1 MDRKEKGGCV
11 QIRIHPFVRRLAY
24 RRCRLAKRRW
34 GAHATVGEAAGV
46 YDACANAC
54 TEGSSSVRYSL
65 FSLFANIPLYRPLS
79 VSCVR
84 LGLHA
89 GGTAWREQ
97 GGEDVCPHRSRALG
111 NVVQHDR
118 RNPTSS
124 RVCSDATARHGWVRV
139 DGVVDARAADDGG
152 AAAAAAIPT
161 ATYDD
166 ATTTA
171 PDAAAVSATTVSAAS
186 SAPASANA
194 ASSTTAATASSRNGI
209 VLRQLRGSNARR

>member
-1 MDRKEKGGCV
+1 MHARMPALKV
-11 QIRIHPFVRRLAY
+11 RLLFVI
-24 RRCRLAKRRW
+24 
-34 GAHATVGEAAGV
+34 
-46 YDACANAC
+46 
-54 TEGSSSVRYSL
+54 L
-65 FSLFANIPLYRPLS
+65 FSLCSLIPASLYRPLS

-124 RVCSDATARHGWVRV
+124 RVRSDATARHGWVRV

-152 AAAAAAIPT
+152 AAAAAIPT

-171 PDAAAVSATTVSAAS
+171 PDADAAAAVSATT
-186 SAPASANA
+186 
-194 ASSTTAATASSRNGI
+194 AATTSSRNGI